1 MKNLKFLKHLRLTVM
16 LVGAMMLSATAKS
29 AVQKTEKTDVC
40 IVCDDNNCPIP
51 GVVVSVKN
59 RNLTVSTDADG
70 TFPWNY
76 NYGDVLVFTHIGYLK
91 KEVKV
96 GKLKNHQFIVHLINR
111 FVNNDKD
118 ISGPYGQKWTAAEN
132 LGAVSTVYTSD
143 LEKYLSTD
151 ILTSLQGRMVGFNIP
166 QYRGSVL
173 PRLDG
178 NTRND
183 LIGSLPSSF
192 GQGASGDNSRF
203 FYNSRGNSPVILVDG
218 VERELLDIDP
228 EMIESVSLQR
238 DALSSMFLG
247 MKSSRGAL
255 IITTKTPTTGKMHLS
270 LTGKFG
276 FHNSIHKLHPLS
288 ADKYAYLLN
297 EALQNDGKS
306 GLYDYNDYIAYRD
319 HTDPYQHPDVNW
331 ADELL
336 KNSATTQSYNL
347 NVSGGGKVAQYFV
360 SLGYMNELGLFK
372 TDAANAYNTNTD
384 YSRYMLSSKVNI
396 NITDELKASVTAI
409 ARVMEGNQPGGSG
422 TGYSDLLNAIFMT
435 PNNAYPIKNPDGS
448 WGGNQSFQN
457 NLYSQTMESG
467 YISDNTRDVMATV
480 KLNYDF
486 NKLLKGLSA
495 SFSGSVAAQNRT
507 AIIRTKQNPVFSYRL
522 DDNEKTTYTRFGNS
536 DPQHNDF
543 RNVSSYQNLYGQLA
557 LNYDRSFGLH
567 NLKLNLLGDTRH
579 EIADYDLPMIPS
591 NIMQSAA
598 YNYDQKYFAELKLTE
613 SYFNRY
619 APENR
624 WGTFWAGGLGW
635 NIAREAFMSNI
646 SWIDK
651 LKMRATFGYTG
662 NGISNS
668 GYYTWRQ
675 TYSWMSTAAYPLG
688 ESLSNG
694 YFAYEVQP
702 LANRFITYEKA
713 YKLNIGV
720 DASFLNKRLDAS
732 LDFYTDKYFDLL
744 QTRGKSI
751 ELLGASYPYENIGKN
766 RRSGVEIA
774 LTWQDHVGSLNY
786 YVSGNWSIE
795 KTELLYMD
803 EQNVPY
809 NYLRQTGQPIGAMF
823 GLTAEGFFSAAD
835 IAAGYPVMNGY
846 KAQPGD
852 VKYKD
857 LNNDGV
863 IDEYDRSIIGGDKPV
878 QYFGLDL
885 GLDCRGFQFSVLW
898 QGVYNRD
905 LYISD
910 RTLTEGFQHHG
921 QLYGQAYENILARW
935 TPETAATA
943 TYPRLTAGGNN
954 YNQGNGW
961 NSSMWMKSG
970 NFIRLKNISFGY
982 SLPETLCRNYL
993 GGIRVKVFVNAE
1005 NLLTFSACNLVDP
1018 EVTFTS
1024 SPIQRCIFTGINL
1037 KF

>member
-1 MKNLKFLKHLRLTVM
+1 
-16 LVGAMMLSATAKS
+16 
-29 AVQKTEKTDVC
+29 
-40 IVCDDNNCPIP
+40 
-51 GVVVSVKN
+51 
-59 RNLTVSTDADG
+59 
-70 TFPWNY
+70 
-76 NYGDVLVFTHIGYLK
+76 
-91 KEVKV
+91 
-96 GKLKNHQFIVHLINR
+96 
-111 FVNNDKD
+111 
-118 ISGPYGQKWTAAEN
+118 
-132 LGAVSTVYTSD
+132 
-143 LEKYLSTD
+143 
-151 ILTSLQGRMVGFNIP
+151 
-166 QYRGSVL
+166 
-173 PRLDG
+173 
-178 NTRND
+178 
-183 LIGSLPSSF
+183 
-192 GQGASGDNSRF
+192 
-203 FYNSRGNSPVILVDG
+203 
-218 VERELLDIDP
+218 
-228 EMIESVSLQR
+228 
-238 DALSSMFLG
+238 
-247 MKSSRGAL
+247 
-255 IITTKTPTTGKMHLS
+255 
-270 LTGKFG
+270 
-276 FHNSIHKLHPLS
+276 
-288 ADKYAYLLN
+288 
-297 EALQNDGKS
+297 
-306 GLYDYNDYIAYRD
+306 
-319 HTDPYQHPDVNW
+319 
-331 ADELL
+331 
-336 KNSATTQSYNL
+336 
-347 NVSGGGKVAQYFV
+347 
-360 SLGYMNELGLFK
+360 
-372 TDAANAYNTNTD
+372 
-384 YSRYMLSSKVNI
+384 
-396 NITDELKASVTAI
+396 
-409 ARVMEGNQPGGSG
+409 
-422 TGYSDLLNAIFMT
+422 
-435 PNNAYPIKNPDGS
+435 
-448 WGGNQSFQN
+448 
-457 NLYSQTMESG
+457 
-467 YISDNTRDVMATV
+467 
-480 KLNYDF
+480 
-486 NKLLKGLSA
+486 
-495 SFSGSVAAQNRT
+495 
-507 AIIRTKQNPVFSYRL
+507 
-522 DDNEKTTYTRFGNS
+522 
-536 DPQHNDF
+536 
-543 RNVSSYQNLYGQLA
+543 
-557 LNYDRSFGLH
+557 
-567 NLKLNLLGDTRH
+567 
-579 EIADYDLPMIPS
+579 
-591 NIMQSAA
+591 
-598 YNYDQKYFAELKLTE
+598 
-613 SYFNRY
+613 
-619 APENR
+619 
-624 WGTFWAGGLGW
+624 
-635 NIAREAFMSNI
+635 
-646 SWIDK
+646 
-651 LKMRATFGYTG
+651 MRATFGYTG